1 MSQPPREPDH
11 LLASLL
17 SPEEQAEAQEP
28 ADDDVDTLIDE
39 LESLVA
45 RGRRMPL
52 HKLLIDEDDLLQI
65 VDRLRT
71 AIPAEVKQAHA
82 VLDEHDRILESA
94 RSKARALMDERG
106 ISAEIESQRQAALAE
121 AERDA
126 DRIRAEADR
135 YAQRVLADLEERLN
149 KVLTSVR
156 NGIETLRSGDSP
168 GT

>member
-1 MSQPPREPDH
+1 MSQSPREPDH

-17 SPEEQAEAQEP
+17 TPEQQESSAEPP
-28 ADDDVDTLIDE
+28 AGDDVDTLIDE
-39 LESLVA
+39 LEALVA

-52 HKLLIDEDDLLQI
+52 RKLLLDEDDLLQM

-71 AIPAEVKQAHA
+71 AIPEEVKQAHR

-106 ISAEIESQRQAALAE
+106 ISAEIESLRQAALAE
-121 AERDA
+121 SEREAE
-126 DRIRAEADR
+126 RIRAEADR
-135 YAQRVLADLEERLN
+135 YAQRVLADLEERLS

-156 NGIETLRSGDSP
+156 NGIETLRGD
-168 GT
+168 TAQT